1 MAHPF
6 DPSSIAV
13 KACNSG
19 HIAVSRVKAAHAT
32 GAVVRNATPTA

>member
-13 KACNSG
+13 ETCNSG
-19 HIAVSRVKAAHAT
+19 HIAVSRVRVART
-32 GAVVRNATPTA
+32 VGAVVQKATPTA

>member
-13 KACNSG
+13 ETCNSG
-19 HIAVSRVKAAHAT
+19 HIAVSRARVART
-32 GAVVRNATPTA
+32 MGAVVRNATPTA